1 MFIIA
6 ICLEAQILAP
16 YIALQCVVLMLG
28 KIVFCVFY
36 KSLHYIIQFSYLRH
50 NCSHQLTFK
59 VAVQNLII
67 V

>member
-1 MFIIA
+1 MFGSSNYGSINRVTMRGFDA
-6 ICLEAQILAP
+6 
-16 YIALQCVVLMLG
+16 G